1 MNDFVDIIGYEG
13 KYQINKQGEVYSIS
27 RKKILT
33 PYLNKPNG
41 YLHLRLSDKNNVRK
55 FHKIHR
61 LIALHFIPNPNNY
74 EFIDHKDNN
83 KINNSIENLRWINHS
98 GNMRNSHL
106 KKKSNLPRGVSINH
120 KRYEAQIVNNKKT
133 ICLGTYDTPE
143 KASEVYEE
151 KYNELM
157 SVFD

>member
-27 RKKILT
+27 RKKILK
-33 PYLNKPNG
+33 PRLNQPNKYLQI
-41 YLHLRLSDKNNVRK
+41 RLSDKNNVRK

-61 LIALHFIPNPNNY
+61 LVGLQFIPNPNNY

-83 KINNSIENLRWINHS
+83 KINNSIENLRWINRS
-98 GNMRNSHL
+98 GNCRNSHY
-106 KKKSNLPRGVSINH
+106 KKKSNLPRGVNQ
-120 KRYEAQIVNNKKT
+120 KGKKYEAQIQNNKKT